1 MDSYHLAY
9 VPTSRIAED
18 DKLND
23 DKHTTPIIV
32 RRASSL
38 RLYRC
43 RGSHNTYQCGSDE
56 HKDYESYGGDIDNGE
71 QQNQCECCC
80 CRVDKSCSQDVSL
93 VPKSNGYT
101 QTNEKKLCSGS
112 SNISNKVLAVLVPS
126 SLTRSITNTVCSNN
140 ANKQQLLDAEIELR
154 RSIHPC
160 LYTNEQQTNTAKS
173 NEEHERFNGRKSPHT
188 TNYPQLSVCGII
200 TSNNVKDCTNFPADV
215 VLLSTHNHQIQ
226 EGRESNFNQD
236 NIISHYSNLL
246 NHDTASNAPWA
257 VLKAF
262 PVNTISVLPL
272 EMKSNINKSGHF
284 VSSDLPCCP
293 VCLNLIEPTRL
304 GLPDLK
310 PHHKCTQWCSNSIDD
325 CVNEM
330 KLLPWPPPSQCIA
343 CQAIAQRG
351 ENAAMI
357 EGISNGFQRSLSLES
372 PSEQRRRIMETNEHQ
387 MSSYSRSLS
396 QAAATQSS
404 YFNSCHECGL
414 STTLWVCL
422 TCGIVGCGRYTH
434 KHAAQHYTVEG
445 HPFSLELATG
455 RIWDYDNGCFVHRRD
470 LVDCPVLSMKWGI
483 ASIASATSGECP
495 GSPLQQ
501 YGAAWSIEQS
511 SFSESNGWRKEQSTG
526 LGSSNGTYLG
536 DSASSCHSNQF
547 ATASSSKLS
556 QPKKSIMLSE
566 EYETL
571 LQSALE
577 DQSQHYEGETARLR
591 AELALS
597 LMQET
602 QISDRESREIHAL
615 KKDSE
620 RLKHE
625 IEELSSLLLSAQ
637 TSEVKNRSM
646 SQRLLREQSISK
658 ELLDK
663 IRTEAIKEHET
674 GKQRVDDLEMQIADL
689 TANLRM
695 MSEFAN
701 NEELSQA
708 QIVGTIGG
716 EKEGN
721 GKKQRGKKNRRGKK
735 KG

>member
-1 MDSYHLAY
+1 MDDFHLAY
-9 VPTSRIAED
+9 VPVASRIAED
-18 DKLND
+18 DNLDD

-32 RRASSL
+32 RRATSL

-43 RGSHNTYQCGSDE
+43 RRSHNTYQCGSDE
-56 HKDYESYGGDIDNGE
+56 QKDNESLGDIDRAGH
-71 QQNQCECCC
+71 QNELCECCC
-80 CRVDKSCSQDVSL
+80 CRVDKSCSQDMSL
-93 VPKSNGYT
+93 VPNSNGYT
-101 QTNEKKLCSGS
+101 QTNEKKCSGDS
-112 SNISNKVLAVLVPS
+112 SNISNNKMLAVLVPS
-126 SLTRSITNTVCSNN
+126 SLTRSITNIVCSND
-140 ANKQQLLDAEIELR
+140 ANKQLNVEIIELMK
-154 RSIHPC
+154 SIHPC
-160 LYTNEQQTNTAKS
+160 LCTNELDSNTTKS
-173 NEEHERFNGRKSPHT
+173 NEEHERYKGRKSPPT
-188 TNYPQLSVCGII
+188 TIYPRLSVCGII
-200 TSNNVKDCTNFPADV
+200 TSNNVKDCNHFPADV
-215 VLLSTHNHQIQ
+215 VLLSPHNQIIQ
-226 EGRESNFNQD
+226 KAGGNNFNQD
-236 NIISHYSNLL
+236 HIISHYSSLL

-262 PVNTISVLPL
+262 PVSTISVLPL
-272 EMKSNINKSGHF
+272 EMKANTNKPGHF
-284 VSSDLPCCP
+284 DVSSDLPCCP

-310 PHHKCTQWCSNSIDD
+310 PHHKCTQWCSNSIDS

-330 KLLPWPPPSQCIA
+330 KLLPWPPPSHCIA

-351 ENAAMI
+351 ENAVI
-357 EGISNGFQRSLSLES
+357 DISNGFQRSLSLES
-372 PSEQRRRIMETNEHQ
+372 PSSEQRRRMETNENQ
-387 MSSYSRSLS
+387 MSSYSRSQS
-396 QAAATQSS
+396 QAAATQTS

-434 KHAAQHYTVEG
+434 KHAAQHYTLEG
-445 HPFSLELATG
+445 HPYSLELATG

-483 ASIASATSGECP
+483 ASIAAAGGECP
-495 GSPLQQ
+495 GSPLQ
-501 YGAAWSIEQS
+501 YGAARSIEQS

-526 LGSSNGTYLG
+526 LDSFNGTVNLG
-536 DSASSCHSNQF
+536 DSVASCHNNQYT
-547 ATASSSKLS
+547 TALSSKLS

-615 KKDSE
+615 KQDSE
-620 RLKHE
+620 RLKHD
-625 IEELSSLLLSAQ
+625 IEELSSLLLTAQ
-637 TSEVKNRSM
+637 TSEAKNRSM

-663 IRTEAIKEHET
+663 IRTETIKEHEQ
-674 GKQRVDDLEMQIADL
+674 GKQRVEDLEMQISDL

-716 EKEGN
+716 DKEGN

-735 KG
+735 RG

>member
-1 MDSYHLAY
+1 MSSDNFHLAY
-9 VPTSRIAED
+9 VPASRIAVD

-56 HKDYESYGGDIDNGE
+56 HKENEPFGE
-71 QQNQCECCC
+71 DTDSVGHQKPCECCC
-80 CRVDKSCSQDVSL
+80 CRIDKSCSQDVSL
-93 VPKSNGYT
+93 VPNSNGYT
-101 QTNEKKLCSGS
+101 QTNEKKCSGS

-126 SLTRSITNTVCSNN
+126 SLSRSITNIVCSQNS
-140 ANKQQLLDAEIELR
+140 NKQQLMEAEIELR

-160 LYTNEQQTNTAKS
+160 LYSNEPQTNTAKS
-173 NEEHERFNGRKSPHT
+173 NEEHERFHGKKSPHT

-200 TSNNVKDCTNFPADV
+200 TSNNVKDCNIPADV
-215 VLLSTHNHQIQ
+215 LLLSPHNHQIQ
-226 EGRESNFNQD
+226 EARENNFNQD
-236 NIISHYSNLL
+236 HIISHYSNLL

-262 PVNTISVLPL
+262 PVSTISVLPL
-272 EMKSNINKSGHF
+272 EMKANTTKPGHF
-284 VSSDLPCCP
+284 DVSSDLPCCP

-310 PHHKCTQWCSNSIDD
+310 PHHKCTQWCSNSIDN

-330 KLLPWPPPSQCIA
+330 KLLPWPPPSHCIA

-351 ENAAMI
+351 ENAMI
-357 EGISNGFQRSLSLES
+357 DNISNGFQRSLSLES
-372 PSEQRRRIMETNEHQ
+372 PSEQRRRMMETNENQ
-387 MSSYSRSLS
+387 MSSYSRSQS

-445 HPFSLELATG
+445 HPYSLELATG

-483 ASIASATSGECP
+483 ASITAASGECP
-495 GSPLQQ
+495 GSPLQ
-501 YGAAWSIEQS
+501 YGVRSNEQNS
-511 SFSESNGWRKEQSTG
+511 SESNGWRKEQTTRLNSFDRTDG
-526 LGSSNGTYLG
+526 LMESV
-536 DSASSCHSNQF
+536 SSCHSNQYT
-547 ATASSSKLS
+547 TASSSKLS

-625 IEELSSLLLSAQ
+625 IEELSSLLLTVQ
-637 TSEVKNRSM
+637 TNEAKNRSM

-663 IRTEAIKEHET
+663 IRSETIKEHEN

-708 QIVGTIGG
+708 QIVRTIGG

-735 KG
+735 RG

>member
-1 MDSYHLAY
+1 
-9 VPTSRIAED
+9 
-18 DKLND
+18 
-23 DKHTTPIIV
+23 
-32 RRASSL
+32 
-38 RLYRC
+38 
-43 RGSHNTYQCGSDE
+43 
-56 HKDYESYGGDIDNGE
+56 
-71 QQNQCECCC
+71 
-80 CRVDKSCSQDVSL
+80 
-93 VPKSNGYT
+93 
-101 QTNEKKLCSGS
+101 
-112 SNISNKVLAVLVPS
+112 
-126 SLTRSITNTVCSNN
+126 
-140 ANKQQLLDAEIELR
+140 
-154 RSIHPC
+154 
-160 LYTNEQQTNTAKS
+160 
-173 NEEHERFNGRKSPHT
+173 
-188 TNYPQLSVCGII
+188 
-200 TSNNVKDCTNFPADV
+200 
-215 VLLSTHNHQIQ
+215 
-226 EGRESNFNQD
+226 
-236 NIISHYSNLL
+236 
-246 NHDTASNAPWA
+246 
-257 VLKAF
+257 
-262 PVNTISVLPL
+262 
-272 EMKSNINKSGHF
+272 
-284 VSSDLPCCP
+284 
-293 VCLNLIEPTRL
+293 
-304 GLPDLK
+304 
-310 PHHKCTQWCSNSIDD
+310 
-325 CVNEM
+325 
-330 KLLPWPPPSQCIA
+330 
-343 CQAIAQRG
+343 
-351 ENAAMI
+351 
-357 EGISNGFQRSLSLES
+357 
-372 PSEQRRRIMETNEHQ
+372 
-387 MSSYSRSLS
+387 
-396 QAAATQSS
+396 
-404 YFNSCHECGL
+404 
-414 STTLWVCL
+414 
-422 TCGIVGCGRYTH
+422 
-434 KHAAQHYTVEG
+434 
-445 HPFSLELATG
+445 
-455 RIWDYDNGCFVHRRD
+455 
-470 LVDCPVLSMKWGI
+470 
-483 ASIASATSGECP
+483 
-495 GSPLQQ
+495 LQQ